1 MRFVL
6 ALLLILAG
14 VFPVLIHNNFSPS
27 QMQTPEWIAVAVF
40 LIIALLLIVVRR
52 KKSDTQP
59 EGIHSMSFLFEKLT
73 FFLPDGSPALRQ
85 GQQLFLRPYM
95 GEDQEQIA
103 VTNEKAEV
111 FGFVPEE
118 YREYVLSR
126 IESHSLIQTVVTEQT
141 EEPFGA
147 YSVKIRITC

>member
-14 VFPVLIHNNFSPS
+14 VFPVLIRNNFSPS

-59 EGIHSMSFLFEKLT
+59 EGIHSMSFSFEKLT
-73 FFLPDGSPALRQ
+73 SFLPDGSPALKQ

-103 VTNEKAEV
+103 SPMKRQK
-111 FGFVPEE
+111 FL
-118 YREYVLSR
+118 VLFRKNTGNMSSPALSPTASFR
-126 IESHSLIQTVVTEQT
+126 
-141 EEPFGA
+141 
-147 YSVKIRITC
+147 RW

>member
-1 MRFVL
+1 
-6 ALLLILAG
+6 
-14 VFPVLIHNNFSPS
+14 
-27 QMQTPEWIAVAVF
+27 
-40 LIIALLLIVVRR
+40 
-52 KKSDTQP
+52 
-59 EGIHSMSFLFEKLT
+59 MSFSFEKLT
-73 FFLPDGSPALRQ
+73 SFLPDGSTALKQ

-103 VTNEKAEV
+103 VTNEKAEA

-126 IESHSLIQTVVTEQT
+126 IESHSLIQTVVIEQT

>member
-14 VFPVLIHNNFSPS
+14 VFPVLIRNNFSPS

-59 EGIHSMSFLFEKLT
+59 EGIHSMSFSFEKLT
-73 FFLPDGSPALRQ
+73 SFLPDGSPALKQ

-103 VTNEKAEV
+103 VTNEKAEI

-126 IESHSLIQTVVTEQT
+126 IESHSLIQTVDRTDRGT
-141 EEPFGA
+141 FR
-147 YSVKIRITC
+147 SLFR